1 MHDRAG
7 HQCCVTVI
15 RLRTGYNRAV
25 RAPSVAELFSP
36 QSLGLW
42 TGTDPCAN
50 PPTATEAQCAN
61 TGVLPGQYGN
71 ISRSPAGQYNAIY
84 GGNQTLDVETADTF
98 TFGVVVN
105 PLDTMQFSVDYWDIQ
120 IEDTISNVFAETSLN
135 QCVANGGGLC
145 DNIHR
150 GVGGTLWLGTS
161 GFVDSVNQNIGS
173 QHWTGVDLAWA
184 WSLGTNWQFDLIGTY
199 SIKKETTPLP
209 GDPES
214 TYDCAGVISPQCYPN
229 PDWRS
234 TATGT
239 YDSNS
244 WWAVTARWRYY
255 SKIDY
260 VGSTDTLIA
269 DGIKAQNYFDLNGVI
284 RFMDTND
291 VVFGVNNIFDEE
303 PPLMGNTVSTNGNT
317 VVGFFDTLGR
327 YFYADVT
334 FRF

>member
-1 MHDRAG
+1 MFR
-7 HQCCVTVI
+7 V
-15 RLRTGYNRAV
+15 RTGFNRAV
-25 RAPSVAELFSP
+25 RAPSVSELFSP

-50 PPTATEAQCAN
+50 PAIATEAQCAL

-71 ISRSPAGQYNAIY
+71 ISKSPAGQYNATY
-84 GGNQTLDVETADTF
+84 GGNQNLDVETADTW

-105 PLDTMQFSVDYWDIQ
+105 PLDTMQFSVDYWNIKID
-120 IEDTISNVFAETSLN
+120 DTISNVFAETSLN
-135 QCVANGGGLC
+135 QCIENGGALC
-145 DNIHR
+145 DNISR
-150 GVGGTLWLGTS
+150 GVGGTLWLGQS
-161 GFVDSVNQNIGS
+161 GWVNSVNQNIGS
-173 QHWTGVDLAWA
+173 QKWSGVDVAWA
-184 WSLGTNWQFDLIGTY
+184 WGLGSNWQFDLIGTY
-199 SIKKETTPLP
+199 TIDKKTTPLP
-209 GDPES
+209 NDPTS
-214 TYDCAGVISPQCYPN
+214 TYNCAGVISPICYPN
-229 PDWRS
+229 PDWRH

-244 WWAVTARWRYY
+244 FWAVTARWRYY

-260 VGSTDTLIA
+260 DGSTDTLIA
-269 DGIKAQNYFDLNGVI
+269 DGIKAQNYFDLNAVF

-291 VVFGVNNIFDEE
+291 LVIGVNNVFDKE

-327 YFYADVT
+327 YFFADVT